1 MSGQSQPQLG
11 VCYYPEH
18 WPEDMWAQDAREMV
32 ELGLQL
38 VRIGEFAWSRL
49 EPREGQFDFEWL
61 DRAIETLGSAG
72 LKVVLGTPSATPP
85 KWVLD
90 KFPDMLAY
98 DEDGRSRKFGSR
110 RHYCFSHAGY
120 REFAA
125 QMAGCLAERY
135 ADNDYIAFWQT
146 DNEYGC
152 HDTVISYS
160 DHARKAFRNWLKEKY
175 GNQSI
180 NEAWGNVFW
189 SMEYADIDD
198 VDLPNLTVTEPNP
211 AHVMDFRQFS
221 SEQVSRWDLAQI
233 NAIREHCSKPI
244 SHNYMGRVLEFDHFK
259 LGENLEI
266 ATWDSYPLGF
276 LEDRS
281 DRSEAFKAQYCR
293 TGDPDFQA
301 FHHDLYRGVGRGR
314 WGVME
319 QQPGPVNWAPYNPA
333 PKPGMVRLW
342 TWEAIAHGAEFV
354 CFFRWRQPPFAQ
366 EQMHTALKRPDNT
379 PYPVCEEIRQ
389 VAKELKSYKPSPV
402 KADIAIIFDYAS
414 QWAWEVQPQGADFD
428 YFKLVYGF
436 YCCAR
441 ELGQTIDIVS
451 PEHSD
456 FSDYDLVLVPGL
468 FNVSSELKS
477 ALANSESPVIYGPR
491 SNSKTKDFQILQD
504 GIGRLLGEEV
514 KLNLVESLRP
524 GEAVALENGGTFHIW
539 NEQLF
544 SSSRTSLEKADG
556 SPAMLSKGNVHYLAG
571 WPDPVTLKS
580 ILKAQLK
587 RSEDHEGGS
596 RTVKTEITVFQLSYD
611 AQTIEL
617 KA

>member
-1 MSGQSQPQLG
+1 MTTNPRPQLG

-18 WPEDMWAQDAREMV
+18 WPEAMWAEDAREMV
-32 ELGLQL
+32 EMGLQL

-49 EPREGQFDFEWL
+49 EPREGQFEFEWL
-61 DRAIETLGSAG
+61 DRAIKTLGSAG

-90 KFPDMLAY
+90 KFPDMLAV
-98 DEDGRSRKFGSR
+98 DAHGRPRKFGSR
-110 RHYCFSHAGY
+110 RHYCFSHAEY
-120 REFAA
+120 RDFAA
-125 QMAGCLAERY
+125 QMAGRLAERY
-135 ADNDYIAFWQT
+135 ADNPHIVFWQT

-160 DHARKAFRNWLKEKY
+160 DHARAEFRTWLKEKY
-175 GNQSI
+175 GNRSI

-189 SMEYADIDD
+189 SMDYTEIDD
-198 VDLPNLTVTEPNP
+198 VDLPNMTVTEPNP

-221 SEQVSRWDLAQI
+221 SDQVARWDLAQI
-233 NAIREHCSKPI
+233 RAIREHCSKPI

-293 TGDPDFQA
+293 MGDPDFQA
-301 FHHDLYRGVGRGR
+301 FHHDLYRAVGRGR

-354 CFFRWRQPPFAQ
+354 CYFRWRQPPFAQ

-379 PYPVCEEIRQ
+379 PYPVCGEIQR
-389 VAKELKSYKPSPV
+389 VADELKTYEPAAV
-402 KADIAIIFDYAS
+402 KADIAIIFDYKS

-428 YFKLVYGF
+428 YFKLVYAY
-436 YCCAR
+436 YCAAR
-441 ELGQTIDIVS
+441 ELGQTIDILS

-456 FSDYDLVLVPGL
+456 FREYDLILAPGL
-468 FNVSSELKS
+468 FNISKKLITSLQ
-477 ALANSESPVIYGPR
+477 ESNTPVIYGPR
-491 SNSKTKDFQILQD
+491 TNSKTKDFQIQQD
-504 GIGRLLGEEV
+504 GIARLFNEKV
-514 KLNLVESLRP
+514 NLNLVESLRP
-524 GEAVALENGGTFHIW
+524 AELVDLEDGGKIHIW
-539 NEQLF
+539 NECLDQ
-544 SSSRTSLEKADG
+544 SSLVSLKKADG
-556 SPAMLSKGNVHYLAG
+556 TPAMLSKDNLHYIAG
-571 WPDPVTLKS
+571 WLDPETMKSTLRDIMTSTDEHGECDRVIRTHKS
-580 ILKAQLK
+580 VFNLNYKTQ
-587 RSEDHEGGS
+587 
-596 RTVKTEITVFQLSYD
+596 TVEI
-611 AQTIEL
+611 IG
-617 KA
+617 